1 MTNPLHILVNLS
13 SKIFNE
19 NIKICPWQNS
29 IFETLNKLKND
40 HSGKVGELFIET
52 LCINGDINHEYKGDT
67 LSKDGTYDIIINNK
81 KIEIKTAK
89 IGIHNSFQHENIR
102 TDGYDYLIFLDITP
116 SNIYITILPK
126 FDLKIKSN
134 IFERTPHLRKG
145 SSDVYKIDFNIKIL
159 EKMIIK
165 NNSLKISDKTD
176 LEEIYTFIENLI
188 D

>member
-1 MTNPLHILVNLS
+1 MKNQIEGLL
-13 SKIFNE
+13 
-19 NIKICPWQNS
+19 
-29 IFETLNKLKND
+29 LN
-40 HSGKVGELFIET
+40 
-52 LCINGDINHEYKGDT
+52 Y
-67 LSKDGTYDIIINNK
+67 
-81 KIEIKTAK
+81 
-89 IGIHNSFQHENIR
+89 
-102 TDGYDYLIFLDITP
+102 
-116 SNIYITILPK
+116 ILPK